1 MDTILTRTGDMPA
14 IEAPQPTRR
23 PLGRLLL
30 AMVQDT
36 ADRLISPYGELPPE
50 WFLFPLP

>member
-1 MDTILTRTGDMPA
+1 MDTILTRTGDAPA
-14 IEAPQPTRR
+14 IEARGAERR
-23 PLGRLLL
+23 PFGRLLL
-30 AMVQDT
+30 TMALAT

>member
-1 MDTILTRTGDMPA
+1 MDTILTRTGH
-14 IEAPQPTRR
+14 APGRALRR
-23 PLGRLLL
+23 PFGRVLL
-30 AMVQDT
+30 AMAQAA